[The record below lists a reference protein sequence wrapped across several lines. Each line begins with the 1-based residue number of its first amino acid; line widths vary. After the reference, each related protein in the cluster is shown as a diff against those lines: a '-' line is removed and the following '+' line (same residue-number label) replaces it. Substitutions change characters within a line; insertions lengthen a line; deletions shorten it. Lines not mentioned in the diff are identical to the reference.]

1 METSPS
7 VNSSIRTLLI
17 AVGAVGVSKGWWD
30 QAGLETLVDHLIVFG
45 GAALAI
51 GGAIWGIYAKRGA
64 SKEAQK
70 IAATV
75 NREGVVERS
84 HPG

>member
-7 VNSSIRTLLI
+7 VNSSIRALLI
-17 AVGAVGVSKGWWD
+17 ALGAVGVSKGWWD
-30 QAGLETLVDHLIVFG
+30 QAGLESIVDHLIVFG

-51 GGAIWGIYAKRGA
+51 GATAWGVWSKRPA

-70 IAATV
+70 IAEAV
-75 NREGVVERS
+75 NTTPVPTQRYDA
-84 HPG
+84 